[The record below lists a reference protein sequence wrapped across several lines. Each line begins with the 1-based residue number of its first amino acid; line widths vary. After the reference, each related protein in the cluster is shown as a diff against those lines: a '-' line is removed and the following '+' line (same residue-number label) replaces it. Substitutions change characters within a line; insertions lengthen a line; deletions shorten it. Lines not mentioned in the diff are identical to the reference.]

1 MTTSKSPLSVAMWAY
16 AIAQKALPTYS
27 CEKSNHIYTQPQLF
41 ALLILKQ
48 FFQEDYRGIV
58 EVINDFSDIK
68 KVLEL
73 EIIPHYTT
81 LQKASK
87 RLLSSKKVQK
97 LLKTTIQAAQHIE
110 LLKKK
115 SNISALDSTGMESG
129 HTSRYFVKRRE
140 RGQKNIYQTTTY
152 KRFPKLALG
161 CDCES
166 HIITGLLTSKG
177 PSVDV
182 IHFKKLLLQSHNNFP
197 IETIT
202 ADAGYDSESNH
213 EYAREKLGIESIIN
227 PKAGRPTTKLPSGK
241 YRREMVKNFDNQK
254 YGQRWQSETVMSML
268 KRNLSE
274 SILAKKYWSQCREMA
289 LKVLTHNIMI
299 VLPLQF

>member
-1 MTTSKSPLSVAMWAY
+1 MTTSKSPLSVTVWAY
-16 AIAQKALPTYS
+16 AIAKESLPAYS
-27 CEKSNHIYTQPQLF
+27 CEKSNHIYTQHQLF

-48 FFQEDYRGIV
+48 FFQEDYRGLV
-58 EVINDFSDIK
+58 EVIKDFSDIRK
-68 KVLEL
+68 ILYL

-97 LLKTTIQAAQHIE
+97 LLKTTIQAAQNIE
-110 LLKKK
+110 ILKKK
-115 SNISALDSTGMESG
+115 SSISALDSTGMEAG

-140 RGQKNIYQTTTY
+140 RGEKNLYQTTIY
-152 KRFPKLALG
+152 KTFPKLALN

-177 PSVDV
+177 PSPDV
-182 IHFKKLLLQSHNNFP
+182 VHFKKLLHQANDNLP

-202 ADAGYDSESNH
+202 ADAGYDSEANH
-213 EYAREKLGIESIIN
+213 EYARDLNIYSVIN

-241 YRREMVKNFDNQK
+241 YRREMVEHFDTNT

-274 SILAKKYWSQCREMA
+274 SILSKKYWSQCREMA
-289 LKVLTHNIMI
+289 LKVLTHNITI
-299 VLPLQF
+299 VLPG